1 MLHLATKKS
10 LEKKNNKKKTKP
22 ESYNWLS
29 HGFSSI
35 KREMKKKKKRGENE
49 KKKLKKRKAIT
60 RWVIERGISEDKLQS
75 KVKKKSGCEP
85 D

>member
-1 MLHLATKKS
+1 
-10 LEKKNNKKKTKP
+10 
-22 ESYNWLS
+22 
-29 HGFSSI
+29 
-35 KREMKKKKKRGENE
+35 MKKKKKRGENE

-60 RWVIERGISEDKLQS
+60 RWVIERGISEDKLQP

>member
-1 MLHLATKKS
+1 
-10 LEKKNNKKKTKP
+10 
-22 ESYNWLS
+22 
-29 HGFSSI
+29 
-35 KREMKKKKKRGENE
+35 MKK